1 MLKRS
6 WPRWVLLGAVCTLL
20 GLLDAFGSYAAS
32 NVGRYT
38 INWQL
43 VLSWDLIAWNL
54 WVILAP
60 FILWTSRHLRID
72 NTRWLRSTSICALV
86 GLFFALIHS
95 ALLVSIYFAVIPD
108 SGGLQ
113 SFLVNKYF
121 VLISDFLVGF
131 AVSGLI
137 LMFSFAAAYYKQY
150 RREELKASRLEAQL
164 VQSHLQALKMQLHPH
179 FLFNTLNSI
188 SALQIEDG
196 QAAQRMTARLGDF
209 LRLTLENVGT
219 QEVTLKQEMEFLK
232 CYLDIERVR
241 FQHRLTV
248 NIQVEPNTLD
258 ANVPNLVLQPIVE
271 NAIRHGIAQRIAP
284 GRLDISARREDLR
297 LCIEIKDNGPGLP
310 TNGDTLKIFK
320 EGVGLANTRAR
331 LEQLYGPNCSLKMEN
346 IPEGGL
352 KVRLE
357 IPYVPTASATSVT
370 GRVLF

>member
-6 WPRWVLLGAVCTLL
+6 WPRWVLLGVVCTLF

-54 WVILAP
+54 WVVLAP

-72 NTRWLRSTSICALV
+72 SARWFRSAFTCALV
-86 GLFFALIHS
+86 GLFFALAHS
-95 ALLVSIYFAVIPD
+95 ALLVTIYFSVIPD
-108 SGGLQ
+108 TGGLH
-113 SFLVNKYF
+113 SFLVSKYF
-121 VLISDFLVGF
+121 VLISDFLIGF
-131 AVSGLI
+131 AVSGSI
-137 LMFSFAAAYYKQY
+137 LMFSFAAAYYQQY
-150 RREELKASRLEAQL
+150 RQEELKASQLEAQL

-248 NIQVEPNTLD
+248 NIQVEPDALD
-258 ANVPNLVLQPIVE
+258 ANVPNLILQPIVE

-284 GRLDISARREDLR
+284 GRLDISAKREEMR
-297 LCIEIKDNGPGLP
+297 LCIEVKDNGPGLS
-310 TNGDTLKIFK
+310 TNGGTPKIFK

-331 LEQLYGPNCSLKMEN
+331 LNQLYGPNCSFKMEN

-352 KVRLE
+352 RVRLE
-357 IPYVPTASATSVT
+357 VPFLTTASAMT
-370 GRVLF
+370 GIKRTLF